1 MDELP
6 LDDRKI
12 GTYAKKGTTSSEK
25 KKKEAKKAA
34 FIRKVAK
41 KTQRRGKAAYL
52 DHEKLVDAAAKAKTV
67 HDTEWQNRDVR
78 LFNEITEDMATM
90 THFDKC
96 KMAGGLFIKEVIAV
110 LPHIGVSLD
119 DIQKAPYKTKA
130 NIKKLLLSPHIKLI
144 KEIAKGDKPN
154 TITDH
159 DVSGMSKHERLK
171 LFVHADKSLKRQEIE
186 EQIEN
191 KRKLLKNLF
200 GHVANSISKEYQD
213 LIDAP
218 QAQVDDESWTN
229 DGNEED
235 DAYDLAL
242 GVGMA
247 NDDDDQDDDGS
258 SDE

>member
-1 MDELP
+1 M
-6 LDDRKI
+6 I
-12 GTYAKKGTTSSEK
+12 
-25 KKKEAKKAA
+25 
-34 FIRKVAK
+34 
-41 KTQRRGKAAYL
+41 
-52 DHEKLVDAAAKAKTV
+52 EKLGDEEIKRQKLDQLQAAADAGY
-67 HDTEWQNRDVR
+67 E
-78 LFNEITEDMATM
+78 
-90 THFDKC
+90 
-96 KMAGGLFIKEVIAV
+96 KMMKN
-110 LPHIGVSLD
+110 SLD
-119 DIQKAPYKTKA
+119 DIQKPPYKTKT

-144 KEIAKGDKPN
+144 KEIAKGNKPN

-258 SDE
+258 SDA